1 MIQCN
6 DINFKPLFKLEAL
19 GWPTLVNIPPIY
31 KLMLFFL
38 LIINNLVYPADAFD
52 FSDDSSPGGTEGQ
65 KARSG
70 KPSDKSKDV
79 GSGLKKIFSGP
90 KKVFEH
96 VLKLAVCFLARF
108 QPNVFFVLCHP
119 VSLNICPWDFF

>member
-1 MIQCN
+1 M
-6 DINFKPLFKLEAL
+6 
-19 GWPTLVNIPPIY
+19 VNIPSIY
-31 KLMLFFL
+31 KLMLLFFFSP

-90 KKVFEH
+90 KKVFKH

-108 QPNVFFVLCHP
+108 STKCFLCPVPSSVFEYLP
-119 VSLNICPWDFF
+119 MRLFFFFLTTA